1 MKKKISTRVV
11 SVMLTLLMVVSI
23 IPMGTIGASAGN
35 GVWASNY
42 KYWGQYSSADHQ
54 MDYWGCWV
62 TADAK
67 LIYETGINRSSSF
80 NPDVLK
86 DWYKSHG
93 CLNSGFYKTGNS
105 ASHIVKYANSL
116 GNYDLKYLG
125 QTTYNC
131 VEKVKSNIANGYYS
145 IIKVNG
151 GGHYVLVSNQD
162 SINHDNVWI
171 YESISTKYDNCQ
183 NGSRPKANPYKINAV
198 YTYSYANSVKPEPPK
213 PPIPN
218 TPSVL
223 LSATKI
229 AQGDAVTVS
238 WNAVTNAESYVLGLS
253 STTGYTEEINVGNAT
268 SKTVTLS
275 AEETMSFR
283 VYAKNSTG
291 ASSWSSYQSC
301 TAYGPSTVTFTDWDG
316 TVLQTS
322 TVAYGKSA
330 QPPASPT
337 RDGYSFQGWSD
348 SYYNVTSDKTI
359 QALYK
364 INTYTVNF
372 YDYNNKLIT
381 SEKAEYLQSVTPPTE
396 VNVPEGYEFYGWD
409 STAYQNVFTKA
420 DNKVINVHGIYN
432 WSNADLPVT
441 CNITSAS
448 RQPDGYYVTFDL
460 TNYPDAI
467 TRGRAVVSL
476 KTESGKLV
484 DMTESAAFSLPKG
497 TIGEI
502 TKAGMEVFIPCEKAA
517 SQIEII
523 IVDSYSSG
531 VPISK
536 PVTSEINQALMWS
549 DWSSVQPANPDGTLE
564 IESRLEYRYR
574 DKEFSTGNTKTKDG
588 WTYTGS
594 RTEQV
599 GDWSAWGWNYIGSYD
614 TESQKREVQ
623 TQSAISSYNYE
634 HRYNYWR
641 YAANWSGGY
650 SSRTWT
656 SSKPNYYTYYF
667 VDTPLTYDSN
677 GYYRWYYNGSN
688 YCALY
693 ASDPY
698 ETWVET
704 SANYG
709 TQYRY
714 RDTNYVYGFYRWKDW
729 SSWSTDVV
737 TATDNREVE
746 TQTTYRYKSTAA
758 GLEDDTGV
766 QHTVSGQLDTAL
778 AGKQITLFVY
788 KVDSASDYTN
798 EYVGQSTVA
807 EDGSYRFIFKLRE
820 EPSVKT
826 GDFTVAIGIEG
837 TTNTIVVDTIKAPK
851 PTYTVNFYDWDG
863 SIISTQHVEEGE
875 DAVLPVNPT
884 KEGYTFL
891 GWDKSIANI
900 QEDTDFYADF
910 KKNEYT
916 VVFVDWENQM
926 IEVKTFEHGDVL
938 TPPDY
943 AQVEGYTFDC
953 WDQIA
958 NGNVTVTQ
966 NMVVSAQYNVNT
978 YTVKFLD
985 YDNNVISTQEVE
997 YGKDAVAPNG
1007 NGMTSEDG
1015 KQFAGWFNPEQYQNV
1030 DHDIVVLP
1038 SYYFEETAAVPT
1050 FSVTSGEFRDKVTLT
1065 LSTDDENDVIFYMIN
1080 GDESEEKVY
1089 TGPITIDKTSSVT
1102 AYTTSFGKNDSETVT
1117 EYYCINNGDAP
1128 SAWMLYSELP
1138 SEVTA
1143 NLSEYTLESETGYR
1157 FKDTQVVST
1166 QSAAG
1171 ALLAA
1176 GWTYESES
1184 YTAYTPWQDAEIAVD
1199 SNLFGFEVDTQVVAD
1214 TSVTRYKYSHY
1225 KYTDDSGVERYAP
1238 SAVDGFTCTYETIIL
1253 DTRLSIAGFLE
1264 DSTTYYNYNGAQWFT
1279 QTKVSGEKTQ
1289 YRSRYL
1295 ERTYYKWTAWDIQSP
1310 SSNETRAYETDTVY
1324 RYANKNYHLLTVID
1338 DYGYPNVY
1346 MVQEGSG
1353 IPNSAIT
1360 QCDGYDFE
1368 GFYIDEEFTSARSLS
1383 EPITESLTVFAKYI
1397 PKKYTVVFQMMDGT
1411 ELDTQTVEYM
1421 SPATEPDTDSV
1432 PGYVFGGWDKDFDCI
1447 VEDTVVTAKYFK
1459 ETEYTRVALNY
1470 SEFMLYA
1477 GTDFNLVV
1485 TVTPA
1490 AVANERVEWT
1500 SSDPK
1505 IASVDDTGRVSA
1517 VSHGKATITV
1527 TAPKT
1532 GESASCVVTVNPNVS
1547 TQIVLK
1553 DSTNLNH
1560 DDLGYL
1566 RRIGLKTPV
1575 SAIQG
1580 EFENLEL
1587 HYYNMAGT
1595 ELADS
1600 AYIGTGT
1607 EIRLTDGVNVLD
1619 TEVCV
1624 VTGDATGDGIINN
1637 RDVVLLNRMILQGNT
1652 ADLKE
1657 CQLLAM
1663 DVNGDGKINNRD
1675 AVIVAKYIVGKQAL

>member
-1 MKKKISTRVV
+1 MKKKISTSVISVV
-11 SVMLTLLMVVSI
+11 LTLLMMVSI
-23 IPMGTIGASAGN
+23 IPMGTIGASAVDSRIDAAIN
-35 GVWASNY
+35 WAISIANDNSHGY
-42 KYWGQYSSADHQ
+42 GRSSTDYDCSSFVSSAFSKAGFNVRGDLNTRN
-54 MDYWGCWV
+54 MK
-62 TADAK
+62 AK
-67 LIYETGINRSSSF
+67 FINAGFVWIPKSQLGGNSIKSSYLQKGDILLYEGRHTELYIGDNKRCG
-80 NPDVLK
+80 
-86 DWYKSHG
+86 SHG
-93 CLNSGFYKTGNS
+93 DYDGKPGDSSGKEIN
-105 ASHIVKYANSL
+105 V
-116 GNYDLKYLG
+116 
-125 QTTYNC
+125 QTFCSYFKQNNVTYYYQG
-131 VEKVKSNIANGYYS
+131 VLRYNGAE
-145 IIKVNG
+145 
-151 GGHYVLVSNQD
+151 YV
-162 SINHDNVWI
+162 
-171 YESISTKYDNCQ
+171 
-183 NGSRPKANPYKINAV
+183 
-198 YTYSYANSVKPEPPK
+198 PPA

-218 TPSVL
+218 TPSVS

-268 SKTVTLS
+268 SKTITLS

-283 VYAKNSTG
+283 VYAKNSTS

-301 TAYGPSTVTFTDWDG
+301 TAYGPSKVTFTDWDG

-330 QPPASPT
+330 QPPVSPT

-523 IVDSYSSG
+523 IVNSYSSG

-549 DWSSVQPANPDGTLE
+549 DWSAKQPANPDGTLE

-588 WTYTGS
+588 WVWTGAKNTSFIGETGYQDSQLSTYDNETGKRVLAGTQS
-594 RTEQV
+594 VPVYGTT
-599 GDWSAWGWNYIGSYD
+599 WGYVYYHFYKRGGGNHTFCPTNHAGGTYHGYYYSTTPFTWYKYSDCGKMDLYSGYACSDCGATAYWWYNSNDSKTITVQTGTKTQYNYYNYNYI
-614 TESQKREVQ
+614 
-623 TQSAISSYNYE
+623 YN
-634 HRYNYWR
+634 
-641 YAANWSGGY
+641 
-650 SSRTWT
+650 
-656 SSKPNYYTYYF
+656 
-667 VDTPLTYDSN
+667 
-677 GYYRWYYNGSN
+677 
-688 YCALY
+688 
-693 ASDPY
+693 
-698 ETWVET
+698 
-704 SANYG
+704 
-709 TQYRY
+709 
-714 RDTNYVYGFYRWKDW
+714 FYRWKDW
-729 SSWSTDVV
+729 SSWSTDVI

-807 EDGSYRFIFKLRE
+807 EDGSYRFTFKLRE

-863 SIISTQHVEEGE
+863 SIISTQHVEEGK

-938 TPPDY
+938 TTPDY

-1050 FSVTSGEFRDKVTLT
+1050 FSVTSGEFSDKITLT
-1065 LSTDDENDVIFYMIN
+1065 LSTDDENDVIFYTIN

-1166 QSAAG
+1166 QSAAD

-1411 ELDTQTVEYM
+1411 ELDTQTVEY
-1421 SPATEPDTDSV
+1421 SAPATEPDTDSV

-1517 VSHGKATITV
+1517 VSRGKATITV

-1553 DSTNLNH
+1553 DSTNLNY

-1607 EIRLTDGVNVLD
+1607 EIRLKDGVNVLD